1 MKQSKVIDLKT
12 LSKTKFLSMYEA
24 KYENRV
30 GNNKSWMIA
39 SRKSEEVLKEK
50 FFKNNKDDDDAVVI
64 AAIHKP
70 SNKLVLVR
78 QFRVPINDFVYE
90 LTAGLID
97 EGEDFKTSVKRELK
111 EETGLDLK
119 EISVSKSRLYLS
131 PGMTDECVNL
141 VFCTCEG
148 ELSSDNME
156 DDECIEPML
165 ISKEDALEIIKSNH
179 NLDIK
184 CYLVLQNFIIFGEK
198 LFDNLYE

>member
-1 MKQSKVIDLKT
+1 MKHSKVTGLKA

-24 KYENRV
+24 EYENRV
-30 GNNKSWMIA
+30 GNKKSWMIA
-39 SRKSEEVLKEK
+39 SRKSEEVLKGK
-50 FFKNNKDDDDAVVI
+50 FFENNKDDDDAVVI
-64 AAIHKP
+64 AALHKP

-78 QFRVPINDFVYE
+78 QFRVPVNDFVYE

-119 EISVSKSRLYLS
+119 DIAASKSKLYLS

-148 ELSSDNME
+148 ELSCDNME
-156 DDECIEPML
+156 EDECIEPML
-165 ISKEDALEIIKSNH
+165 ISKEEATEIIKSNN

-198 LFDNLYE
+198 LFDNL

>member
-1 MKQSKVIDLKT
+1 MKHSKVTGLKA

-24 KYENRV
+24 EYENRV
-30 GNNKSWMIA
+30 GNKKSWMIA
-39 SRKSEEVLKEK
+39 SRKSEEVLKGK
-50 FFKNNKDDDDAVVI
+50 FFENNKDDDDAVVI
-64 AAIHKP
+64 AALHKP
-70 SNKLVLVR
+70 SNKLVL
-78 QFRVPINDFVYE
+78 VYE

-119 EISVSKSRLYLS
+119 DIAASKSKLYLS

-148 ELSSDNME
+148 ELSCDNME
-156 DDECIEPML
+156 EDECIEPML
-165 ISKEDALEIIKSNH
+165 ISKEEATEIIKSNN

-198 LFDNLYE
+198 LFDNL